1 MPSLGNYDRLSAIEA
16 SKADIDQARVTAE
29 SVVNVNGM
37 RLQFDKNSRDRMA
50 LVIKGL
56 KSVESVEWKMADNA
70 VITFTKAELQKLY
83 AAAEIEAGRRVVK
96 LHAKAQTL
104 KQRIERGERVTRR
117 DIHIDNW

>member
-1 MPSLGNYDRLSAIEA
+1 MPSLGNYDRLSAIEV
-16 SKADIDQARVTAE
+16 SKADIDQARATAE
-29 SVVNVNGM
+29 SMVNVNGM
-37 RLQFDKNSRDRMA
+37 SLQFDKSSRDRMA

-56 KSVESVEWKMADNA
+56 KTGESVEWRMADNA
-70 VITFTKAELQKLY
+70 VIAFTKGELQKLY
-83 AAAEIEAGRRVVK
+83 TAAEIEAGRRLVK